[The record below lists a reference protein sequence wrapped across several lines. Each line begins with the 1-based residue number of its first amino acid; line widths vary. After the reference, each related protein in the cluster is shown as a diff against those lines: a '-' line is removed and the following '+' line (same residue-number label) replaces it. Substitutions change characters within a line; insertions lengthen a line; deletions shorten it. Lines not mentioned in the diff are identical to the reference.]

1 MKRGY
6 GTTILVDPDNHATT
20 QGIVL
25 DQDYLRDVLGVM
37 YCLQDCL
44 PLLLF
49 LFYITISLANSRPS
63 LTQNLQKL
71 DHAVPYTKS
80 TCKNT
85 Y

>member
-20 QGIVL
+20 QGIVC
-25 DQDYLRDVLGVM
+25 DVLGVM

-71 DHAVPYTKS
+71 DHAVLYTKS